1 MRRGPLLS
9 LVVGLV
15 LMMGLTA
22 CPEWLEVDD
31 GEGELEAPTGAPV
44 VFPSATATVTG
55 EGPFVP
61 QTPGLRVP
69 LAGYWTRARLDSL
82 DVVFPYTW
90 VSMLEGEQRL
100 VVRLEGVM
108 GQADAGY
115 EAGPSF
121 RAVVP
126 VTLPP
131 GTDRS
136 VLKDGFVLT
145 GDNLGGAVVSL
156 RTSSQDLWQV
166 DLERLELVK
175 VTPRLLVGALEG
187 EARRGAKGQ
196 RGRRLLAS
204 FIALRADEPRP
215 EPERP

>member
-1 MRRGPLLS
+1 VRRGPLRI

-15 LMMGLTA
+15 MSLTA

-31 GEGELEAPTGAPV
+31 GEDEVAVPTGAPV

-69 LAGYWTRARLDSL
+69 LAGYWTRARLDAL

-90 VSMLEGEQRL
+90 VSFLEGEQRL
-100 VVRLEGVM
+100 VMRLEAVM

-115 EAGPSF
+115 EAGLSF

-126 VTLPP
+126 VSLPP
-131 GTDRS
+131 GTDRA

-145 GDNLGGAVVSL
+145 GDSLGGAVIAL

-166 DLERLELVK
+166 ELERLELVR
-175 VTPRLLVGALEG
+175 VTPRMMVGALEG

-196 RGRRLLAS
+196 RGRRVLAS

-215 EPERP
+215 